1 MTMVDSGASG
11 TSATATDRPS
21 VYNFI
26 NDRHTDMRPKQ
37 LPTNHT
43 FATKTKKGK
52 QVGKQPKGEGVIY
65 FMVSASNA
73 VTADD
78 SEWVAVKVGLA
89 SGGEAEAFKVLGNHR
104 TSNDGDTYFHALLT
118 VCNVG
123 KAEADLHST
132 LQEMGYST
140 LHGMDHSIPDA
151 YRKFYTQQQGGGEW
165 FVLPLSVLEAV
176 IADARQTMREPHVW
190 ADGWIGQSHTNAP
203 VKFHYDSEGMPRCEM
218 QGRMGRPVEEN
229 ALAFAYAYR
238 TLTGFAPEGCC
249 LA

>member
-1 MTMVDSGASG
+1 MPA
-11 TSATATDRPS
+11 
-21 VYNFI
+21 
-26 NDRHTDMRPKQ
+26 KQ

-73 VTADD
+73 ITADD

-104 TSNDGDTYFHALLT
+104 TSNDGDTTYHALLT
-118 VCNVG
+118 VTNVG
-123 KAEADLHST
+123 RAEGRIHSR
-132 LQEMGYST
+132 LQEMGFST
-140 LHGMDHSIPDA
+140 LHGMDHMIPER

-165 FVLPLSVLEAV
+165 FVLPLSLLDSI
-176 IADARQTMREPHVW
+176 IAEYREKLTEPHPW

-203 VKFHYDSEGMPRCEM
+203 VRFHYDSEGLPRCNM

-229 ALAFAYAYR
+229 ALAFAYTYR
-238 TLTGFAPEGCC
+238 CLTGFAPEGCC

>member
-1 MTMVDSGASG
+1 MPA
-11 TSATATDRPS
+11 
-21 VYNFI
+21 
-26 NDRHTDMRPKQ
+26 KQ

-73 VTADD
+73 ITADD
-78 SEWVAVKVGLA
+78 SEWIAVKVGLA

-104 TSNDGDTYFHALLT
+104 TSNDGDTTYHALLT
-118 VCNVG
+118 VTNVG
-123 KAEADLHST
+123 RAEGRIHSR
-132 LQEMGYST
+132 LQEMGFST
-140 LHGMDHSIPDA
+140 LHGMDHMIPEH

-165 FVLPLSVLEAV
+165 FVLPMSLLDSIISEY
-176 IADARQTMREPHVW
+176 RETLTEPQPW

-203 VKFHYDSEGMPRCEM
+203 VCFHYDSEGLPRCNM

-229 ALAFAYAYR
+229 ALAFAYTYR
-238 TLTGFAPEGCC
+238 QLTGFAPEGCC

>member
-1 MTMVDSGASG
+1 MPA
-11 TSATATDRPS
+11 
-21 VYNFI
+21 
-26 NDRHTDMRPKQ
+26 KQ

-52 QVGKQPKGEGVIY
+52 QVGKQPRGQGVIY

-73 VTADD
+73 ITADD

-104 TSNDGDTYFHALLT
+104 TSNDGDTTYHALLT
-118 VCNVG
+118 VTNVG
-123 KAEADLHST
+123 RAEGRIPSR
-132 LQEMGYST
+132 LQEMGFST
-140 LHGMDHSIPDA
+140 LHGMDHMIPER

-165 FVLPLSVLEAV
+165 FVLPLSLLDSI
-176 IADARQTMREPHVW
+176 IAEYREKLTEPHPW

-203 VKFHYDSEGMPRCEM
+203 VRFHYDSEGLPRCNM

-229 ALAFAYAYR
+229 ALAFAYTYR
-238 TLTGFAPEGCC
+238 CLTGFAPDGCC

>member
-1 MTMVDSGASG
+1 MPA
-11 TSATATDRPS
+11 
-21 VYNFI
+21 
-26 NDRHTDMRPKQ
+26 KQ

-52 QVGKQPKGEGVIY
+52 QVGKQPKGQGVIY

-73 VTADD
+73 ITADD
-78 SEWVAVKVGLA
+78 SDWVAVKVGLA

-104 TSNDGDTYFHALLT
+104 TSNDGDTTYHALLT
-118 VCNVG
+118 VTNVG
-123 KAEADLHST
+123 RAEGRIHAR
-132 LQEMGYST
+132 LQEMGFST
-140 LHGMDHSIPDA
+140 LHGMDHMIPET

-165 FVLPLSVLEAV
+165 FVLPMGLLNSI
-176 IADARQTMREPHVW
+176 IAEYREKLTEPQVW

-203 VKFHYDSEGMPRCEM
+203 VKFHYDSEGLPRCNM

-229 ALAFAYAYR
+229 ALAFAYTYR